1 MKTGWTFSQRN
12 GGILLTVTPWTS
24 EDLIVSNPPYIPTKS
39 EAAGKLSP
47 HSGGPGGFSSG
58 NVAGWGIHE
67 LNVGFI
73 ARTI

>member
-1 MKTGWTFSQRN
+1 MLNPPHRD
-12 GGILLTVTPWTS
+12 TVGFS

-47 HSGGPGGFSSG
+47 HSGGPGGLFFLG
-58 NVAGWGIHE
+58 KRGWEIYE